1 MKVPRFNLEDELN
14 IFLTR
19 LNVSDD
25 DYQRVEYHGSRVRL
39 TLHKIVVE
47 KKRSKNYKNS
57 QFLFKQKLRD
67 DPDRY
72 AL

>member
-39 TLHKIVVE
+39 TLHKIVV
-47 KKRSKNYKNS
+47 
-57 QFLFKQKLRD
+57 
-67 DPDRY
+67 
-72 AL
+72 